1 MRWAAVL
8 IILAVAGAFAA
19 NLPPDRIIADYD
31 RGALTRYEELSYL
44 VRYVGDYDSLPAGYK
59 NTEGAVIR
67 SYTPYIAY
75 VLDHL
80 DEVDTPDR
88 GEILDFLA
96 RPVSVGHVASG
107 EYSIWFHY
115 FDSSYLD
122 YATQGLGYAEEAWGI
137 VTAEG
142 DPDRLWPP
150 PPDGSAGGS
159 EDYDFYLEDISGGV
173 LGYTVP
179 ESYYDGDPDRYG
191 YTSYIAIDIDMEDAY
206 LHSTIAHELGHAIQ
220 IGADYVEQ
228 RLMEAGAVYRENLV
242 YPGTGHT
249 YYYTSE
255 FQGHP
260 EYTLINSTGMYQYGA
275 WIWYKL
281 LDLAYFD
288 EDGYWYDDMYRDA
301 VQPGSTN
308 DPSIFESLDD
318 LLAGEGSNLTDA
330 YLLFSV
336 WRVFTGVYTD
346 DYHWPVDIPYDLT
359 YAWSHPTSD
368 YPVEDFSVPDARLP
382 QKMGMNLVLF
392 STTTDPEMFAVSFDG
407 QNLAGTEHRVWKV
420 SVVGIR
426 RDSGEPDV
434 WEMDVDNDY
443 NYGSLVVS
451 DWSPYLKIAMLI
463 TQYGD
468 GNLDPDDNDSSM
480 WTRSGTYTYSAWIT
494 DVGADVADLAGRATD
509 EGVLVTWRAEGDISG
524 YNVYRGTERLNT
536 LTLDTAAVSYLDRD
550 AAGGDYYLG
559 VLDPAGIE
567 VRYGPVTVDPADSG
581 ARAMELEQNF
591 PSPVTGTTTINFTLP
606 ETGPVSLSVYDL
618 SGRLVDTVVDGELD
632 AGPHACVWDASGR
645 AAGVY
650 LYTLVTP
657 DGSLTR
663 RLVVAR

>member
-1 MRWAAVL
+1 MRLVALFLVLVAVS
-8 IILAVAGAFAA
+8 AFAA

-31 RGALTRYEELSYL
+31 TGNLTRYDELLYL
-44 VRYVGDYDSLPAGYK
+44 VKYIRAYDELPAEYL
-59 NTEGAVIR
+59 NTENVVIP
-67 SYTPYIAY
+67 SYTPYLKYVADHMGELTQAQQEDISGYMYRPGQSGYHQSSQYPIRFHWYQSGQEAY
-75 VLDHL
+75 VDK
-80 DEVDTPDR
+80 
-88 GEILDFLA
+88 
-96 RPVSVGHVASG
+96 
-107 EYSIWFHY
+107 
-115 FDSSYLD
+115 
-122 YATQGLGYAEEAWGI
+122 GLGYLNHSWHVETGAD
-137 VTAEG
+137 
-142 DPDRLWPP
+142 DPDRLWAP
-150 PPDGSAGGS
+150 PPDLGMGGS
-159 EDYDFYLEDISGGV
+159 NDYDYYLEDIGGNV
-173 LGYTVP
+173 LGYTSP
-179 ESYYDGDPDRYG
+179 EYPYAPTPRYD
-191 YTSYIAIDIDMEDAY
+191 YTTWIAIDINLDDDNYRA
-206 LHSTIAHELGHAIQ
+206 TVCHELAHAIQ
-220 IGADYVEQ
+220 YGADAAED
-228 RLMEAGAVYRENLV
+228 RMMEAGAVYHEDVV
-242 YPGTGHT
+242 YPGAGHD
-249 YYYTSE
+249 YSIVGE
-255 FQGHP
+255 FQGNP
-260 EYTLINSTGMYQYGA
+260 QRTLVYSSGLWMYGA
-275 WIWYKL
+275 WIWYKFL
-281 LDLAYFD
+281 ELNYFD
-288 EDGYWYDDMYRDA
+288 EDGYWYDDMYRESI
-301 VQPGSTN
+301 QQSGYN
-308 DPSIFESLDD
+308 DPSIYETLADQLEAKGTSL
-318 LLAGEGSNLTDA
+318 ADA
-330 YLLFSV
+330 FHLFGI
-336 WRVFTGVYTD
+336 WRIFTGTYAD
-346 DYHWPVDIPYDLT
+346 GYHWPVTIT
-359 YAWSHPTSD
+359 SNMAHAWSHQVSD
-368 YPVEDFSVPDARLP
+368 YPVEDFAVPAARLP
-382 QKMGMNLVLF
+382 QKMATNLIWF
-392 STTTDPEMFAVSFDG
+392 ATNTDHEMFAVSFDG
-407 QNLAGTEHRVWKV
+407 QNEVGTEHRVWQV